1 MSQSSKKTTL
11 EFRTGEKLVRNCT
24 LYRGAV
30 CPIKKLPFFFKYKHK
45 TQISLL
51 PQSLGIGLAPRKKRR
66 ARNAC
71 DGSLFGL
78 RFAPKLVWN
87 FRLPST
93 TNLVGISCTYA
104 C

>member
-1 MSQSSKKTTL
+1 VSN
-11 EFRTGEKLVRNCT
+11 E
-24 LYRGAV
+24 
-30 CPIKKLPFFFKYKHK
+30 KLPFFFKYKHK
-45 TQISLL
+45 PQISLL
-51 PQSLGIGLAPRKKRR
+51 PQILGFGLAPRDKRR
-66 ARNAC
+66 AKNAC